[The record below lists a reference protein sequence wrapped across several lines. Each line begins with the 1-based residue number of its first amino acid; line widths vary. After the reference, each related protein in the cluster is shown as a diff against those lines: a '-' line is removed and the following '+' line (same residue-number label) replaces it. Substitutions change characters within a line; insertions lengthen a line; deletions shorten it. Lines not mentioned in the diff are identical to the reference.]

1 MPYDTDKKFNIKVK
15 KYKSYFIAGYYKLAI
30 VNKHFRYLL
39 AKSVRSKKKKKK
51 KKIKYKPSLPDVSSL
66 LKKHTSLL
74 HIGPTL
80 KIFHEAA
87 SV

>member
-51 KKIKYKPSLPDVSSL
+51 KKK
-66 LKKHTSLL
+66 
-74 HIGPTL
+74 
-80 KIFHEAA
+80 
-87 SV
+87 